1 VPQPVTRRLAVS
13 GKRAAGFS
21 PPLFSC
27 IGAPVVLGS
36 LWGVG
41 IGAAMLLL
49 LAGRIVGEEKMLTEE
64 LEGYADY
71 KKRVRYRLIPFVW

>member
-1 VPQPVTRRLAVS
+1 MYLGAVLMFF
-13 GKRAAGFS
+13 GT
-21 PPLFSC
+21 PLL
-27 IGAPVVLGS
+27 LGS
-36 LWGVG
+36 LWGLG
-41 IGAAMLLL
+41 NRRAAMSLL